1 MIAVYCKCPQL
12 LEHLRPPLR
21 GVEVAWAEAWND
33 FAALLSDAK
42 AGVYCTPDYTLDDST
57 SLRKVVGATVGGP
70 SCVVVT
76 PLSLERL
83 QLLREMDRS
92 WFEIVWAEE
101 VADRLLIGLE
111 RAGWHHDPLQVLAKR
126 ILASASPRPSV
137 EKALRIACSL
147 DPKSPPPP
155 PIM

>member
-1 MIAVYCKCPQL
+1 MVAVYCKCTQL
-12 LEHLRPPLR
+12 RAQLRSPLC
-21 GVEVAWAEAWND
+21 GVEVAWAEAWNH
-33 FAALLSDAK
+33 FVALLSDAE

-83 QLLREMDRS
+83 QLLREMDPS

-111 RAGWHHDPLQVLAKR
+111 RAGWHNDPLQVLANR
-126 ILASASPRPSV
+126 ILASAQPRPSV
-137 EKALRIACSL
+137 EKAWRIACGL
-147 DPKSPPPP
+147 DQPKSTPPPP
-155 PIM
+155 A